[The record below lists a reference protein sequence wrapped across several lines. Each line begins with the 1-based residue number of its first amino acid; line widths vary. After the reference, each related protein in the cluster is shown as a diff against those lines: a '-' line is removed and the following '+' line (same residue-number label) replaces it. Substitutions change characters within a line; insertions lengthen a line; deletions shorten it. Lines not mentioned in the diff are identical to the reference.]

1 MAYRRLRAKPRRA
14 LQPVGEPDQSEVRDS
29 DPEHLTFGQHVVA
42 FFKELT
48 AVVVGS
54 VIVASLLRGFVG
66 QMFLIP
72 SVSMENTLQVEDR
85 VVVEKL
91 SPIKR
96 GEVIV
101 FSDPGGWLI
110 GTTTRER
117 GPIGQALEFVGVLP
131 DRGTEHLIKR
141 VIGLGGDRVSCCD
154 AAGRVTVNGQAL
166 NEISYLFTEPD
177 GAPIQPSTIRFEVVV
192 PAGHLLVLGDNRNH
206 SRDSRC
212 HLNDVQGGRVTGQN
226 AFVPE
231 DLVVGSA
238 IAVVWPFDRRHRLPV
253 PDTFD
258 TIPAGEQ
265 PAPDLAR
272 ITAGPE
278 ASC

>member
-1 MAYRRLRAKPRRA
+1 M
-14 LQPVGEPDQSEVRDS
+14 QPVGEPDQSEVRDS

-48 AVVVGS
+48 AVVVAA

-131 DRGTEHLIKR
+131 DTGTEHLIKR